1 MRCALLD
8 QAREQPGGEALL
20 AAAYEGVHLVGG
32 AVRDLLRVE
41 HPHELDVLVEG
52 EIEPLLARAG
62 RRGSHA
68 RPLWDGQC
76 SLEDA
81 RIDVARARRERYPH
95 PGGLPVVE
103 PASVAEDLLRRDFT
117 VNAIAVRIDEGRAG
131 EVHAAP
137 GALEDLA
144 AGRLRVLHDASF
156 IDDPT
161 RLLRLARYGA
171 RLRFVV
177 EDHTAALAGEAI
189 AARALDTVSG
199 ARIGAELRLGLAED
213 SALGAL
219 QRMDELG
226 ILLGLGLHTPLPEKL
241 AADALALLPDDGRPG
256 GLLMALLCE
265 DPAILDTFEFPAGER
280 DRIVSSARAAPQIGD
295 VLASDAARLAPARG
309 ARRQDARGDRDRRRA
324 RPARRR
330 RDGAAGSTRC
340 ATCASRSLV
349 TTCWRRGVLWARAR
363 TPPGG
368 DAARAAR
375 RRAGRGRRRSWR
387 RRWRRER
394 ETRRGAAR
402 RRAGAVH
409 RARGRQHVE
418 RFRAGARA
426 RRPAR
431 EAI

>member
-1 MRCALLD
+1 LRCALLD

-32 AVRDLLRVE
+32 AVRDLLLLE
-41 HPHELDVLVEG
+41 HPRELDVLVEG
-52 EIEPLLARAG
+52 EIEPLLRALG
-62 RRGSHA
+62 GEAVTHDRFGTASV
-68 RPLWDGQC
+68 

-117 VNAIAVRIDEGRAG
+117 VNAIAVRIDAGRAG

-161 RLLRLARYGA
+161 RLLRLARYEA

-177 EDHTAALAGEAI
+177 EDHTAALAREAI

-241 AADALALLPDDGRPG
+241 AAGALALLPDDGRPG
-256 GLLMALLCE
+256 ELLMALLCE

-295 VLASDAARLAPARG
+295 VLASDTRASLLHGALAGKTPEAIAIAAAQGPPGAAETARLWFDTLRHVRLSITGDDLLAAGVPSGPELGRRLAVAL
-309 ARRQDARGDRDRRRA
+309 ARRLDGELEPGPRA
-324 RPARRR
+324 EL
-330 RDGAAGSTRC
+330 AA
-340 ATCASRSLV
+340 AM
-349 TTCWRRGVLWARAR
+349 
-363 TPPGG
+363 
-368 DAARAAR
+368 
-375 RRAGRGRRRSWR
+375 
-387 RRWRRER
+387 E
-394 ETRRGAAR
+394 
-402 RRAGAVH
+402 AGA
-409 RARGRQHVE
+409 
-418 RFRAGARA
+418 
-426 RRPAR
+426 
-431 EAI
+431 

>member
-32 AVRDLLRVE
+32 AVRDLLLLE
-41 HPHELDVLVEG
+41 HPRELDVLVEG
-52 EIEPLLARAG
+52 EIEPLLRALG
-62 RRGSHA
+62 GEAVTHDRFGTASV
-68 RPLWDGQC
+68 

-161 RLLRLARYGA
+161 RLLRLARYEA

-177 EDHTAALAGEAI
+177 EDHTAALAREAI
-189 AARALDTVSG
+189 AARAFDTVSN

-213 SALGAL
+213 SALGVL

-256 GLLMALLCE
+256 ELLMALLCE

-295 VLASDAARLAPARG
+295 VLASDTRASLLHGALAGKTPEAIAIAAAQGPPGAAETARLWFDMLRHVRLSITGDDLLAAGVPSGPELGRRLAVAL
-309 ARRQDARGDRDRRRA
+309 ARRLDGELEPGPRA
-324 RPARRR
+324 EL
-330 RDGAAGSTRC
+330 AA
-340 ATCASRSLV
+340 AM
-349 TTCWRRGVLWARAR
+349 
-363 TPPGG
+363 
-368 DAARAAR
+368 
-375 RRAGRGRRRSWR
+375 
-387 RRWRRER
+387 E
-394 ETRRGAAR
+394 
-402 RRAGAVH
+402 AGA
-409 RARGRQHVE
+409 
-418 RFRAGARA
+418 
-426 RRPAR
+426 
-431 EAI
+431 

>member
-32 AVRDLLRVE
+32 AVRDLLLLE
-41 HPHELDVLVEG
+41 HPRELDVLVEG
-52 EIEPLLARAG
+52 EIEPLLRALG
-62 RRGSHA
+62 GEAVTHDRFGTASV
-68 RPLWDGQC
+68 

-117 VNAIAVRIDEGRAG
+117 VNAIAVRIDAGRAG
-131 EVHAAP
+131 EVHAVP

-161 RLLRLARYGA
+161 RLLRLARYEA

-177 EDHTAALAGEAI
+177 EDHTAALAREAI

-256 GLLMALLCE
+256 ELLMALLCE

-295 VLASDAARLAPARG
+295 VLASDTRASLLHGALAGKTPEAIAIAAAQGPPGAAETARLWFDTVRHVRLSITGDDLLAAGVPSGPELGRRLAVAL
-309 ARRQDARGDRDRRRA
+309 ARRLDGELESGPRA
-324 RPARRR
+324 EL
-330 RDGAAGSTRC
+330 AA
-340 ATCASRSLV
+340 AM
-349 TTCWRRGVLWARAR
+349 
-363 TPPGG
+363 
-368 DAARAAR
+368 
-375 RRAGRGRRRSWR
+375 
-387 RRWRRER
+387 E
-394 ETRRGAAR
+394 
-402 RRAGAVH
+402 AGA
-409 RARGRQHVE
+409 
-418 RFRAGARA
+418 
-426 RRPAR
+426 
-431 EAI
+431 

>member
-1 MRCALLD
+1 LRCALLD

-32 AVRDLLRVE
+32 AVRDLLLLE
-41 HPHELDVLVEG
+41 HPRELDVLVEG
-52 EIEPLLARAG
+52 EIEPLLRALG
-62 RRGSHA
+62 GEAVTHDRFGTASV
-68 RPLWDGQC
+68 

-81 RIDVARARRERYPH
+81 RIDVARARRESYPH

-161 RLLRLARYGA
+161 RLLRLARYEA

-177 EDHTAALAGEAI
+177 EDHTAALAREAI
-189 AARALDTVSG
+189 AARAFDTVSN

-241 AADALALLPDDGRPG
+241 AAGALALLPDDGRPG
-256 GLLMALLCE
+256 ELLMALLCE

-295 VLASDAARLAPARG
+295 VLASDTRASLLHGALAGKTPEAIAIAAAQGPPGAAETARLWFDTVRHVRLSITGDDLLAAGVPSGPELGRRLAVAL
-309 ARRQDARGDRDRRRA
+309 ARRLDGELEPGPRA
-324 RPARRR
+324 EL
-330 RDGAAGSTRC
+330 AA
-340 ATCASRSLV
+340 AM
-349 TTCWRRGVLWARAR
+349 
-363 TPPGG
+363 
-368 DAARAAR
+368 
-375 RRAGRGRRRSWR
+375 
-387 RRWRRER
+387 E
-394 ETRRGAAR
+394 
-402 RRAGAVH
+402 AGA
-409 RARGRQHVE
+409 
-418 RFRAGARA
+418 
-426 RRPAR
+426 
-431 EAI
+431 